1 MPCEHVSRNYEHVIR
16 SMYVVS
22 NTVPNYGSSNPSE
35 CTYYST
41 SLKLVHS
48 GKVHKK
54 VLLI

>member
-1 MPCEHVSRNYEHVIR
+1 MPCEHVRRNYEHVIR

-22 NTVPNYGSSNPSE
+22 NTVPTYGSSNPSE
-35 CTYYST
+35 CTYST
-41 SLKLVHS
+41 TLKLVHS